1 MYTVHTSFFGYLV
14 VNVSMKQKGVTEM
27 LMFDLKL
34 LGFDQ
39 LRGERQLQDWEQ
51 HVAMNAKRPE
61 ASKVFDS

>member
-1 MYTVHTSFFGYLV
+1 
-14 VNVSMKQKGVTEM
+14 MKQKEVTEM